1 MYSEPKLGSPAN
13 IFWIALTTIGVLA
26 WCFGPQTWDWYQAKK
41 MGEAQPCLRLGVQP
55 MVVGD
60 ADVAPGTKE
69 TFFGYQFEVPW
80 LSVEAK
86 VFRQEATL
94 ISPHGSGILFWNPAE
109 RRKLIDDETGTHMHP
124 NKKDAFGEFVGK
136 DAARSDYYLLNY
148 TISVTPEQI
157 RPSLSQRA
165 ARQRLTLLKMK
176 SVVCLIKI
184 SAFYSFQW
192 QGLRCIQIGE
202 PKLDRRIE
210 IQCFDQTDREF
221 NFHFSTQQDASG
233 ALTQAEINRV
243 VQTLRPVEKTS
254 VLSSEPATRNTN

>member
-1 MYSEPKLGSPAN
+1 MRGAGCIVVEMRGPNQGFQFGDPAKGRLLCVFSATAMSSSALSLSSRQTQAARSPRTTLPASLLRSNRFQSSSGRFFHMYSEPKLGSPAN

-109 RRKLIDDETGTHMHP
+109 
-124 NKKDAFGEFVGK
+124 A
-136 DAARSDYYLLNY
+136 
-148 TISVTPEQI
+148 
-157 RPSLSQRA
+157 
-165 ARQRLTLLKMK
+165 
-176 SVVCLIKI
+176 
-184 SAFYSFQW
+184 
-192 QGLRCIQIGE
+192 
-202 PKLDRRIE
+202 
-210 IQCFDQTDREF
+210 
-221 NFHFSTQQDASG
+221 
-233 ALTQAEINRV
+233 
-243 VQTLRPVEKTS
+243 
-254 VLSSEPATRNTN
+254 